1 MESTQIFTYWWG
13 YEDEQ
18 TLNDLVISCYGL
30 NSEGESIYTRI
41 TGFKPYIYLEL
52 DPKIKWTGAVLNDI
66 CKDFKNRCSYISS
79 VKFVKRKKLF
89 YNHRYIENG
98 EWIEHLFPYLLINF
112 ENKKSIYFFE
122 KLVKNEYLIRLL
134 NQKTKFKI
142 HEQNASPILQL
153 ICNKNLPT
161 ANWIKIIGKRVL
173 DEEKTSKCDYE
184 YICNYKNMFP
194 ITGNNKIPS
203 AKILSFDI
211 EVNST
216 NPQRMPNSKLAG
228 DKIFQISCVLG
239 KTDEKEP
246 IDKILITLGKVNM
259 DLIGENTKVV
269 ECDNEGD
276 VLLNYTKLVKE
287 FNPQIITGY
296 NIFSFDIPYMTER
309 SRHTNVY
316 YDFIIQG
323 YTDAVAEEK
332 EIKWSSTAYKNQ
344 CFKYLDAHGRLYVDM
359 LPIVQRDYKLNNYK
373 LKTVS
378 DLFVGETKDPLT
390 AKDIFKCYRMG
401 IKLLNKACTKEDYEM
416 GKNSLSIVGKYC
428 VQDSILVY
436 KLFNNLQTWFGLVEM
451 ATTCNVPIFTLYT
464 QGQQIKV
471 FSQIYKVC
479 LQKNYVVEKDGYT
492 ADEDD
497 KLTGAIVLEP
507 IPGVYDKITPFDF
520 TSLYPTTIIAYNICF
535 STLVHDDDPLDDMFC
550 HIIEYAEHKGCMH
563 DPLKDTYKTKI
574 KEDKILCQEHR
585 YRFLKEPKGIV
596 PVLLEDL
603 LEARSQT
610 RKKQKE
616 IKQKISTVDDP
627 ILKSELQFEY
637 EVLEKRQLSYK
648 VSANSVYGAYGTRKG
663 YLPFL
668 AGAQCTTA
676 MGRQNLML
684 ASTHIQSRYN
694 AKLVYGDSVTGDTP
708 ILIKLPNDTIDI
720 LSIAELGKDWF
731 DYDVFKS
738 NDVGLKRKEQSRFDA
753 KVWTKNGWADIKRV
767 IRHKTNKKLYEVITP
782 NSYVKVTEDHSLINS
797 DGEYIKPIDL
807 YTKHQTLYHSWP
819 DSIYEYDIDYRDDV
833 FNIEDAR
840 LLGICIA
847 STFTSCGDTSVFENI
862 NSSLIDEMI
871 DKYHF
876 EYIDGKL
883 VKTCFKYSSLLSE
896 TKTIPFGILN
906 SSIDIKFE
914 FISGI
919 LESQNNRNGIDVDSP
934 VMAQG
939 IYYLLK
945 SIGIDKLV
953 IMKQNDKFN
962 IISIDVPT
970 SYTIINQI
978 ETSDEEE
985 YVYDIETTDGTFHAG
1000 VGELIVK
1007 NTDSVYV
1014 NFPEHSGGSFEKLWD
1029 FCEHVEKEINDLFI
1043 KPLHL
1048 SFESAIY
1055 DRFFILTKK
1064 RYICLKADR
1073 NGKISDK
1080 LMIRGVLL
1088 TRRDNADIIRQIY
1101 KDTIMAIFY
1110 KDNSES
1116 ILDRI
1121 FNHIN
1126 GMFTRVHPLSSY
1138 TITKSIGDVQDYKTK
1153 PLSDDV
1159 IKRMKRLKDLNCDN
1173 EDDYKLKSLPA
1184 NVQLAEK
1191 MRRRGKL
1198 VTAGQRIEYVITNMD
1213 KHMAK
1218 QFDKIEDYEYANT
1231 HSDVLNIDSL
1241 HYLKLMSK
1249 PLDEVLLV
1257 GINIDNFVEKQYKW
1271 RLQKWKCLNELKYY
1285 FKHNFKEILM

>member
-1 MESTQIFTYWWG
+1 MESANIFTYWWG

-30 NSEGESIYTRI
+30 NNEGESIYTRI
-41 TGFKPYIYLEL
+41 TGFKPYVYLEL
-52 DPKIKWTGAVLNDI
+52 DSNIKWTSNILNDI
-66 CKDFKNRCSYISS
+66 CKDFKNRCNHICSI
-79 VKFVKRKKLF
+79 KFVKRKKLF
-89 YNHRYIENG
+89 YNHKYREN
-98 EWIEHLFPYLLINF
+98 ETWIDKLFPYLLINF
-112 ENKKSIYFFE
+112 DNKKSIYFFE
-122 KLVKNEYLIRLL
+122 KIVKTEYLIRQL
-134 NQKTKFKI
+134 NKKTKFKI

-161 ANWIKIIGKRVL
+161 ANWIKITGKLVK
-173 DEEKTSKCDYE
+173 DEDKKSKCDYE
-184 YICNYKNMFP
+184 YICNYKNIFA
-194 ITGNNKIPS
+194 IIGNNKIPS

-216 NPQRMPNSKLAG
+216 NPERMPNSKLAG

-239 KTDEKEP
+239 KTDQKEP
-246 IDKILITLGKVNM
+246 SDKVLITIGKANR
-259 DLIGENTKVV
+259 DLLDKDITVI
-269 ECDNEGD
+269 ECNNEGD
-276 VLLNYTKLVKE
+276 VLLNYTKLIKE

-296 NIFSFDIPYMTER
+296 NIFNFDIPYMIER

-316 YDFIIQG
+316 YDFVIQG
-323 YTDAVAEEK
+323 YTDDVAEEK

-390 AKDIFKCYRMG
+390 AKDIFKCY
-401 IKLLNKACTKEDYEM
+401 KLGMQLLKPNCSKNEYEI

-479 LQKNYVVEKDGYT
+479 LQKNYVVEKDGYI
-492 ADEDD
+492 ADEND

-535 STLVHDDDPLDDMFC
+535 STLVRDEDPIDDSYC
-550 HIIEYAEHKGCMH
+550 HVIEYAEHKGCEH
-563 DPLKDTYKTKI
+563 DELKHTYKTKI
-574 KEDKILCQEHR
+574 KEDKILCEEHR

-616 IKQKISTVDDP
+616 IKEKILTTTNLVE
-627 ILKSELQFEY
+627 KAELQFEY

-668 AGAQCTTA
+668 PGAQCTTA
-676 MGRQNLML
+676 MGRQNITKA
-684 ASTHIQSRYN
+684 ASHIKERYN

-708 ILIKLPNDTIDI
+708 ILVKFPNDTIDI
-720 LSIAELGKDWF
+720 IPISKLGDDWCEYKEF
-731 DYDVFKS
+731 KKYDS
-738 NDVGLKRKEQSRFDA
+738 NLHSKQQIIFDA
-753 KVWTKNGWADIKRV
+753 KVWSKNGWANIKRV
-767 IRHKTNKKLYEVITP
+767 IRHKTNKKLYDIITP
-782 NSYVKVTEDHSLINS
+782 NGYVRVTEDHSLINS
-797 DGEYIKPIDL
+797 KGKYIKPIDL
-807 YTKHQTLYHSWP
+807 YTQNDTLYHSWP
-819 DSIYEYDIDYRDDV
+819 NDLYEYDITYKHYGV
-833 FNIEDAR
+833 FNDFDAR
-840 LLGICIA
+840 LLGICFG
-847 STFTSCGDTSVFENI
+847 SKFTCDDNLIITCT
-862 NSSLIDEMI
+862 NSNLFGELIEI
-871 DKYHF
+871 YKF
-876 EYIDGKL
+876 QQLGEKL
-883 VKTCFKYSSLLSE
+883 VLTNLNSNLKSLLMD
-896 TKTIPFGILN
+896 TKRVPYIILN
-906 SSIDIKFE
+906 SSIELKLS
-914 FISGI
+914 FISGFLDVKKNI
-919 LESQNNRNGIDVDSP
+919 ECETLEF
-934 VMAQG
+934 AQG
-939 IYYLLK
+939 MYYLLK
-945 SIGIDKLV
+945 STGINKITIAEEHGKIKLL
-953 IMKQNDKFN
+953 F
-962 IISIDVPT
+962 IDVPEK
-970 SYTIINQI
+970 YTIIKDVGYCN
-978 ETSDEEE
+978 DEF
-985 YVYDIETTDGTFHAG
+985 VYDIETSDGTFHAG

-1014 NFPEHSGGSFEKLWD
+1014 NFPDHSNGSFEQLWD
-1029 FCEHVEKEINDLFI
+1029 FCIQVEKEINDLFI

-1048 SFESAIY
+1048 SFENAIY

-1088 TRRDNADIIRQIY
+1088 TRRDNADIIRQVY
-1101 KDTIMAIFY
+1101 KDAIMDIFY
-1110 KDNSES
+1110 KKDVDT
-1116 ILDRI
+1116 ILDKI
-1121 FNHIN
+1121 FNHIH
-1126 GMFTRVHPLSSY
+1126 GMFTYAHSLSSY
-1138 TITKSIGDVQDYKTK
+1138 IITKSIGDVQDYKFK
-1153 PLSDDV
+1153 PLSEDIV
-1159 IKRMKRLKDLNCDN
+1159 KRAKRLKDLNCD
-1173 EDDYKLKSLPA
+1173 EDEYKLKSLPA

-1198 VTAGQRIEYVITNMD
+1198 VSAGQRIEYVIINMD

-1218 QFDKIEDYEYANT
+1218 QFEKIEDYEYVKN
-1231 HSDVLNIDSL
+1231 HSDVLKIDSL

-1249 PLDEVLLV
+1249 PLDEVLNV
-1257 GINIDNFVEKQYKW
+1257 GINVNNFVEKQYKW
-1271 RLQKWKCLNELKYY
+1271 RLQKWKCLNELKQY
-1285 FKHNFKEILM
+1285 FKYNFKEILV